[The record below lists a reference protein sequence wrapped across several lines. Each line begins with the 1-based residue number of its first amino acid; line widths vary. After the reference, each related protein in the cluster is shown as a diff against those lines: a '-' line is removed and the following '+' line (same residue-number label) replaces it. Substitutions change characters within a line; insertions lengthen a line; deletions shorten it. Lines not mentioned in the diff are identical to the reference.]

1 MQRKSFAVDYR
12 QFRLSKLNDE
22 SFRHLK
28 LLLFWPIY
36 GFFFY
41 FVEKLYMPARYYPM
55 HCALDDMIPFC
66 ELFMIPYLAWF
77 LCIVGML
84 LYTML
89 YDIGAFKRFMY
100 FIILTYSVT
109 IVIYLIF
116 PTCQQLRPAAFPR
129 DKPAHADGREFLR
142 LRHQHQRLPVH
153 PCARRAGRDVRRV
166 GRRAA
171 AEAAVAGRF
180 RGDGAAHLPVDGVPQ
195 AAFGHRRAGGAAA
208 GADRLRRLLPSAPP
222 LRAAGHASGCGRR
235 GRKPIQTYAEM
246 TAGRGRA
253 APGCAASFGRPVG
266 AETAGRTVVCALA
279 YRKRIK
285 QIQKAAP

>member
-129 DKPAHADGREFLR
+129 DNLLTQMVGNFYAFDTTPTS
-142 LRHQHQRLPVH
+142 
-153 PCARRAGRDVRRV
+153 AR
-166 GRRAA
+166 
-171 AEAAVAGRF
+171 
-180 RGDGAAHLPVDGVPQ
+180 
-195 AAFGHRRAGGAAA
+195 
-208 GADRLRRLLPSAPP
+208 PSMCSA
-222 LRAAGHASGCGRR
+222 RWA
-235 GRKPIQTYAEM
+235 
-246 TAGRGRA
+246 
-253 APGCAASFGRPVG
+253 
-266 AETAGRTVVCALA
+266 
-279 YRKRIK
+279 
-285 QIQKAAP
+285 

>member
-41 FVEKLYMPARYYPM
+41 FVEKLYSPVRYYPM

-66 ELFMIPYLAWF
+66 ELFLIPYLAWF

-129 DKPAHADGREFLR
+129 DNLLTQMVGNFYAFDTNTNVCPSIHVLGALGVMFAGWDAER
-142 LRHQHQRLPVH
+142 LRK
-153 PCARRAGRDVRRV
+153 
-166 GRRAA
+166 
-171 AEAAVAGRF
+171 
-180 RGDGAAHLPVDGVPQ
+180 
-195 AAFGHRRAGGAAA
+195 
-208 GADRLRRLLPSAPP
+208 P
-222 LRAAGHASGCGRR
+222 L
-235 GRKPIQTYAEM
+235 
-246 TAGRGRA
+246 
-253 APGCAASFGRPVG
+253 
-266 AETAGRTVVCALA
+266 
-279 YRKRIK
+279 
-285 QIQKAAP
+285 

>member
-41 FVEKLYMPARYYPM
+41 FVEKLYSPVRYYPM

-129 DKPAHADGREFLR
+129 DNLLTQMVGNFYAFDTNTNVCPSIHVLGALGVMFAGWDAER
-142 LRHQHQRLPVH
+142 LRKPLWRAVFAATALLICLSTVFLKQHSVIDVLAALFAYAVCYRPH
-153 PCARRAGRDVRRV
+153 RRHARRETR
-166 GRRAA
+166 
-171 AEAAVAGRF
+171 
-180 RGDGAAHLPVDGVPQ
+180 P
-195 AAFGHRRAGGAAA
+195 AAA
-208 GADRLRRLLPSAPP
+208 GAVGSPFK
-222 LRAAGHASGCGRR
+222 HT
-235 GRKPIQTYAEM
+235 RK
-246 TAGRGRA
+246 
-253 APGCAASFGRPVG
+253 
-266 AETAGRTVVCALA
+266 
-279 YRKRIK
+279 
-285 QIQKAAP
+285 

>member
-41 FVEKLYMPARYYPM
+41 FVEKLYSPVRYYPM

-66 ELFMIPYLAWF
+66 ELFLIPYLAWF

-116 PTCQQLRPAAFPR
+116 PPCQQLRPAAFPR
-129 DKPAHADGREFLR
+129 DNL
-142 LRHQHQRLPVH
+142 LTQM
-153 PCARRAGRDVRRV
+153 V
-166 GRRAA
+166 GN
-171 AEAAVAGRF
+171 F
-180 RGDGAAHLPVDGVPQ
+180 Y
-195 AAFGHRRAGGAAA
+195 AF
-208 GADRLRRLLPSAPP
+208 DTNTNVCPSI
-222 LRAAGHASGCGRR
+222 HCQSSGCMALAFSQSRLA
-235 GRKPIQTYAEM
+235 K
-246 TAGRGRA
+246 
-253 APGCAASFGRPVG
+253 GRPGLKVL
-266 AETAGRTVVCALA
+266 AWVWAALICASTVFTKQHSILDVVCGLALVA
-279 YRKRIK
+279 VWVPVLYAQKTK
-285 QIQKAAP
+285 KAA

>member
-129 DKPAHADGREFLR
+129 DNLLTQMVGNFYAFDTNTNVCPSIHVLGALGVMFAGWDAER
-142 LRHQHQRLPVH
+142 LRKPLWRAVFAATALLICLSTVFLKQHAVIDVLAALPLALIAYAVCYRPH
-153 PCARRAGRDVRRV
+153 RRHARRETR
-166 GRRAA
+166 
-171 AEAAVAGRF
+171 
-180 RGDGAAHLPVDGVPQ
+180 P
-195 AAFGHRRAGGAAA
+195 AAA
-208 GADRLRRLLPSAPP
+208 GAVGSPFK
-222 LRAAGHASGCGRR
+222 HT
-235 GRKPIQTYAEM
+235 RK
-246 TAGRGRA
+246 
-253 APGCAASFGRPVG
+253 
-266 AETAGRTVVCALA
+266 
-279 YRKRIK
+279 
-285 QIQKAAP
+285 

>member
-41 FVEKLYMPARYYPM
+41 FVEKLYIPARYYQM

-129 DKPAHADGREFLR
+129 DNLLTLVWGVEHAGNYRAVDSHIKR
-142 LRHQHQRLPVH
+142 LRQKLDAYPHDFFSIATVWGTGYKFERRLP
-153 PCARRAGRDVRRV
+153 
-166 GRRAA
+166 
-171 AEAAVAGRF
+171 
-180 RGDGAAHLPVDGVPQ
+180 
-195 AAFGHRRAGGAAA
+195 
-208 GADRLRRLLPSAPP
+208 
-222 LRAAGHASGCGRR
+222 
-235 GRKPIQTYAEM
+235 
-246 TAGRGRA
+246 
-253 APGCAASFGRPVG
+253 
-266 AETAGRTVVCALA
+266 
-279 YRKRIK
+279 
-285 QIQKAAP
+285 

>member
-41 FVEKLYMPARYYPM
+41 FVEKLYSPVRYYPM

-66 ELFMIPYLAWF
+66 ELFLIPYLAWF

-109 IVIYLIF
+109 IVIS
-116 PTCQQLRPAAFPR
+116 R
-129 DKPAHADGREFLR
+129 DRRGVNRDAVFKSAGKFFRHDGNI
-142 LRHQHQRLPVH
+142 
-153 PCARRAGRDVRRV
+153 
-166 GRRAA
+166 
-171 AEAAVAGRF
+171 
-180 RGDGAAHLPVDGVPQ
+180 
-195 AAFGHRRAGGAAA
+195 
-208 GADRLRRLLPSAPP
+208 LLP
-222 LRAAGHASGCGRR
+222 
-235 GRKPIQTYAEM
+235 AEY
-246 TAGRGRA
+246 
-253 APGCAASFGRPVG
+253 V
-266 AETAGRTVVCALA
+266 AEGKTDKFYIFFADILHDFFS
-279 YRKRIK
+279 
-285 QIQKAAP
+285 

>member
-41 FVEKLYMPARYYPM
+41 FVEKLYSPVRYYPM

-66 ELFMIPYLAWF
+66 ELFLIPYLAWF

-116 PTCQQLRPAAFPR
+116 PPASSF
-129 DKPAHADGREFLR
+129 
-142 LRHQHQRLPVH
+142 
-153 PCARRAGRDVRRV
+153 VRRLFRATTCS
-166 GRRAA
+166 RRWS
-171 AEAAVAGRF
+171 GIF
-180 RGDGAAHLPVDGVPQ
+180 T
-195 AAFGHRRAGGAAA
+195 
-208 GADRLRRLLPSAPP
+208 PSTPTPMSA
-222 LRAAGHASGCGRR
+222 
-235 GRKPIQTYAEM
+235 
-246 TAGRGRA
+246 
-253 APGCAASFGRPVG
+253 RPSMCSVRW
-266 AETAGRTVVCALA
+266 A
-279 YRKRIK
+279 
-285 QIQKAAP
+285 

>member
-41 FVEKLYMPARYYPM
+41 FVEKLYSPVRYYPM

-66 ELFMIPYLAWF
+66 ELFLIPYLAWF

-129 DKPAHADGREFLR
+129 DNLLTQMVGNFYAFDTNTNVCPSIHVFNSVTLMLAYYRSAIFDAPRRRWMRSAAMVLCVSISLSTILLKQHSVIDVVFGLLLALLLDYAATVLQRSPVQRRE
-142 LRHQHQRLPVH
+142 
-153 PCARRAGRDVRRV
+153 RRV
-166 GRRAA
+166 P
-171 AEAAVAGRF
+171 E
-180 RGDGAAHLPVDGVPQ
+180 
-195 AAFGHRRAGGAAA
+195 
-208 GADRLRRLLPSAPP
+208 RL
-222 LRAAGHASGCGRR
+222 
-235 GRKPIQTYAEM
+235 
-246 TAGRGRA
+246 
-253 APGCAASFGRPVG
+253 
-266 AETAGRTVVCALA
+266 
-279 YRKRIK
+279 
-285 QIQKAAP
+285 